1 MATISCT
8 RIWLMSCTILLFSS
22 TALWSQSHSTEAVA
36 PAENTLGLHGKLSAQ
51 PGFYGDS
58 RLETLTLCLSNNS
71 DQTRDSSPESW
82 VLVIDDKN
90 VPDSGMMF
98 LNGGAPAG
106 GYKTVPPGHTF
117 IFGKGLP
124 RLKYFPEARN
134 YRVYWKSAS
143 FRSNTVIVNGAN

>member
-1 MATISCT
+1 MASISCT
-8 RIWLMSCTILLFSS
+8 RIWLMGCTILLFSS
-22 TALWSQSHSTEAVA
+22 ALWSQSHGTEAVA
-36 PAENTLGLHGKLSAQ
+36 SAENTLGLHGKLSAQ
-51 PGFYGDS
+51 HGFYGDS
-58 RLETLTLCLSNNS
+58 RLETLTFYLSNNS
-71 DQTRDSSPESW
+71 DQTLDSSPESW

-98 LNGGAPAG
+98 SSGGGPPG
-106 GYKTVPPGHTF
+106 GYKTVLPGHTF

-124 RLKYFPEARN
+124 RLEYFPEARN